1 MSIAGLATYQNRSMY
16 YSVRNGSGNY
26 DFGNGG
32 SFMNQ
37 MLAFHREDSGVS
49 QTEEGNRTS
58 VDSDISSE
66 LQFGSIQGVSPI
78 GAYGESKAYT
88 RCITANIKT
97 KEMLAHDSDGQT
109 VFSYQEEEKS
119 FSIYINSDGKDK
131 TYTIKGI
138 DENGQEIEEEF
149 DPYNLDPKMMDFP
162 EFSALCMYIRQT
174 DETADL
180 MSKMVFTDT
189 SYFNSIFE
197 KGDRVHLL
205 KDYAEEYREVTPS
218 LAELAS
224 KLFDAINEF
233 FEKIAWNNTLS
244 DDKLSM
250 LLEDRDTAS
259 PEETVTPLNG
269 MGTLSVGNM
278 RYVMTA
284 SEVFKPGSDD
294 AIVRVHVGDQDIDVN
309 INEVDPKHA
318 SAVEMFAYC
327 QYADAHDTGTGYTF
341 GSYSVLNGIIDPMKK
356 TGYASLD
363 DAISKKSN
371 WSEAISGSKVSFT
384 KEYTKEKYDSSVL
397 LKMLEETGN
406 LFASWDMVDDEIKNT
421 ELGLV
426 SVDANGIRY
435 SNSETNEIEWE
446 IEFLNDKEY
455 EKAQMIMDWV
465 FQNNISSE
473 FIKDKEKW
481 SDFLSDKLSE
491 ASFKDWIQ
499 KGSVEDSEEIPEET
513 EAERTK
519 RLIQEYWESGK
530 IKKAMDGYEFIK
542 MQGEIIERNIEKLRK
557 NQKTTRERLLEQDPN
572 AASKWYMYDN
582 GSKRYT
588 FDEFCKFMDAKDA
601 EARANAPKVKNPYL
615 EMANYILNQRKKE
628 A

>member
-97 KEMLAHDSDGQT
+97 KEMLAHESDGQM
-109 VFSYQEEEKS
+109 VYSYQEEEKS
-119 FSIYINSDGKDK
+119 FSIFINSDGKDK

-149 DPYNLDPKMMDFP
+149 DPYNLDPEMMDFP

-189 SYFNSIFE
+189 SYFNSIFD
-197 KGDRVHLL
+197 KGDRVPLL
-205 KDYAEEYREVTPS
+205 KDYAEEYREATPS

-233 FEKIAWNNTLS
+233 FEKITWNNTLS

-309 INEVDPKHA
+309 IDEVDPKHA

-356 TGYASLD
+356 TEYASLD

-397 LKMLEETGN
+397 LKMLKETGN
-406 LFASWDMVDDEIKNT
+406 LFASRDMVENEIKNT

-426 SVDANGIRY
+426 SVDVNGMRY
-435 SNSETNEIEWE
+435 SNSKTNEIEWE

-473 FIKDKEKW
+473 FIKDKGKW
-481 SDFLSDKLSE
+481 LDFLSDKLSE

-519 RLIQEYWESGK
+519 RIIQEYWESGK

-615 EMANYILNQRKKE
+615 EMANYILNQREKE

>member
-1 MSIAGLATYQNRSMY
+1 MAIAGLATYQSFSMN
-16 YSVRNGSGNY
+16 YSVRRDSKDSDSG
-26 DFGNGG
+26 DGGN
-32 SFMNQ
+32 FMNQ
-37 MLAFHREDSGVS
+37 MLTFHKKDTATVQDKDGKDVS
-49 QTEEGNRTS
+49 ADKEAA
-58 VDSDISSE
+58 SE
-66 LQFGSIQGVSPI
+66 LRFGGIQGMSPV
-78 GAYGESKAYT
+78 GKYGELKPYT

-97 KEMLAHDSDGQT
+97 KEMIAHENNGQM
-109 VFSYQEEEKS
+109 VYSYQEE
-119 FSIYINSDGKDK
+119 DKDAV
-131 TYTIKGI
+131 
-138 DENGQEIEEEF
+138 E
-149 DPYNLDPKMMDFP
+149 PK
-162 EFSALCMYIRQT
+162 
-174 DETADL
+174 
-180 MSKMVFTDT
+180 V
-189 SYFNSIFE
+189 
-197 KGDRVHLL
+197 
-205 KDYAEEYREVTPS
+205 
-218 LAELAS
+218 
-224 KLFDAINEF
+224 
-233 FEKIAWNNTLS
+233 
-244 DDKLSM
+244 
-250 LLEDRDTAS
+250 
-259 PEETVTPLNG
+259 TVTPLNG

-284 SEVFKPGSDD
+284 SEVFKPGSSD

-327 QYADAHDTGTGYTF
+327 QYADAHDTGTEYTF
-341 GSYSVLNGIIDPMKK
+341 GSYSVLNGIIDPLKK

-371 WSEAISGSKVSFT
+371 WSETISSSKVSFT

-397 LKMLEETGN
+397 FKMLKETGS
-406 LFASWDMVDDEIKNT
+406 LFTSRDMVDNEINKT

-426 SVDANGIRY
+426 SMDANGIRY
-435 SNSETNEIEWE
+435 SNNETNEIEWE

-455 EKAQMIMDWV
+455 ERVQMIMDWV

-473 FIKDKEKW
+473 LIKDKEKW

-491 ASFKDWIQ
+491 ASFKGWIQ
-499 KGSVEDSEEIPEET
+499 NGSIEDSEEIPKET

-519 RLIQEYWESGK
+519 RLIQEYWDNGK
-530 IKKAMDGYEFIK
+530 IKKAMDGYEFMK

-601 EARANAPKVKNPYL
+601 EARANAPEFKNWYL
-615 EMANYILNQRKKE
+615 EMASYYLNQRKRD